1 MSARKRALSSL
12 TFFGLL
18 LSVTV
23 AWAIGFEIGQSK
35 EELEL
40 KYEISVVDH
49 GTGRVTVNLVI
60 ADEGKLKPLDSV
72 DLVISSEDGTTR
84 PDLSVSLATRKEDG
98 KLRVRAHMKKEL
110 AERAQL
116 QLKTG
121 TNPRTGKP
129 ALLAWFYY
137 PISVAELIKKQK

>member
-1 MSARKRALSSL
+1 MPTRKLALLSL

-35 EELEL
+35 AELEL

-49 GTGRVTVNLVI
+49 GTGRVTLNLVI

-72 DLVISSEDGTTR
+72 DLVIFSEDGTTR

-98 KLRVRAHMKKEL
+98 KLRVRAHIKKEL
-110 AERAQL
+110 AARAQL

-121 TNPRTGKP
+121 TNPRTGKQE
-129 ALLAWFYY
+129 LLAWFYY
-137 PISVAELIKKQK
+137 PIPLAELIKKQK